1 MDVGLATF
9 EVVVQVVPEQVDQVD
24 GVVPGVLPGV
34 PGEQDKGDVT
44 HALTR
49 PRIRVLQTHRRLSV
63 TRALSVSMVFNNSF
77 IETYLLLNKTVGAVA
92 LAFLPS
98 LNSRMKTSLRMMSL
112 ASLKIVEK
120 MTVTRSDLACTYI
133 VSSSL

>member
-1 MDVGLATF
+1 MDVGLATL

-24 GVVPGVLPGV
+24 GVVSSVLPGV
-34 PGEQDKGDVT
+34 PGEQDESDVT
-44 HALTR
+44 HALAC

-63 TRALSVSMVFNNSF
+63 TRALSVVLNNSF
-77 IETYLLLNKTVGAVA
+77 NETYLLLNKTVGAVA